1 MKVRLLIPECRN
13 WDKDEDGRK
22 TYICSDSYRNIDE
35 RTEMLQCS
43 MVFKNKMDL
52 VVTSHNFF
60 SFPIDNSVTQNC
72 YKNSDCFRQ
81 RFIEPKIIELLNKK
95 VECKKPLIIGFDLL
109 ASAKAKKS
117 SIKSEK
123 KGKSK
128 KSINQESNPNPY
140 GGIPAVVLYLKVKN
154 NEYVYGTHIW
164 ECWRAPRSCNSQCF
178 SAQNRNRVINFRKR
192 KIGLL
197 SCGDIAEYCHNNGQ
211 LLPKVDIYVDL
222 SHRSLNYRSSQFN
235 KPHSMIGRRNHDYN
249 ACNFVL
255 ITHQVTRNTIRR
267 YCRDNYY
274 LWVFPNRRY
283 PRISTRETTRH
294 QVESFEINR
303 NMAGLVDVEIP

>member
-13 WDKDEDGRK
+13 WDREEDGKR
-22 TYICSDSYRNIDE
+22 TYMCSDSYRNIDE
-35 RTEMLQCS
+35 RIEMLQYS
-43 MVFKNKMDL
+43 MVFKNKMDF

-222 SHRSLNYRSSQFN
+222 SHKFLTGRAFHLRMASVLINQN
-235 KPHSMIGRRNHDYN
+235 KSKYV
-249 ACNFVL
+249 F
-255 ITHQVTRNTIRR
+255 ITHQVSRR
-267 YCRDNYY
+267 RIMHYCDTGNYP
-274 LWVFPNRRY
+274 WIFPQGTNY
-283 PRISTRETTRH
+283 HID
-294 QVESFEINR
+294 SFEIDKY
-303 NMAGLVDVEIP
+303 MAGLVDVEIP